1 MDIIKLFM
9 KKNKEINMK
18 KIIKKKFIL
27 LLKVRFRYMKILKIN
42 V

>member
-9 KKNKEINMK
+9 KKNKEINRK
-18 KIIKKKFIL
+18 KIKKKFIL
-27 LLKVRFRYMKILKIN
+27 LLKVLLRYMKILKIN